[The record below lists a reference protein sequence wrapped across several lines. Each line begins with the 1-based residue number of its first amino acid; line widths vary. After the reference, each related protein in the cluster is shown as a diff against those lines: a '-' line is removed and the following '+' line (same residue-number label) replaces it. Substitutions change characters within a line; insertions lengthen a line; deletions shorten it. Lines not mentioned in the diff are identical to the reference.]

1 MLEHHAHLLAHS
13 VNVGVVHFHA
23 LKFDAAAGGDLQMV
37 QAAQEG
43 GFAAAGRADQADH
56 VSAVDVDID
65 AFQHVQSGGGC
76 LVAAL
81 LFTAVGLFQATD
93 LQDLIFHFAPAS
105 SQICSAAR

>member
-1 MLEHHAHLLAHS
+1 
-13 VNVGVVHFHA
+13 
-23 LKFDAAAGGDLQMV
+23 MV

-65 AFQHVQSGGGC
+65 AFQHVQSGGDR

-93 LQDLIFHFAPAS
+93 LQDLYLSLCASLLSNLLS
-105 SQICSAAR
+105 SQVNTMTRIR